1 VVGRRSGSL
10 HAGPLS
16 APLSPL
22 LATLD
27 FGVVR
32 DAAPQLAQGFGLTLV
47 IAFCG
52 SVGAF
57 AVGAAG
63 AALRVSNLRAAGA
76 AATAFTEFF
85 RNTPPLVQIYFLA
98 FALPKI
104 PGIGPHL
111 VLPGIVAATLGL
123 ILHQGAINVE
133 ILRAGLEAVPEGQRE
148 AAAALG
154 LGRVDM
160 LRFVLVPQAIRIS
173 LPALGNNV
181 ISLFKNTTLVASIGV
196 LDLFGV
202 ANDVIAQVLVS
213 AELFITVGV
222 VYLICIGILGA
233 FFRALEARLAL
244 AR

>member
-1 VVGRRSGSL
+1 VG
-10 HAGPLS
+10 
-16 APLSPL
+16 
-22 LATLD
+22 
-27 FGVVR
+27 F
-32 DAAPQLAQGFGLTLV
+32 
-47 IAFCG
+47 
-52 SVGAF
+52 VGA
-57 AVGAAG
+57 GM
-63 AALRVSNLRAAGA
+63 RVSEAAWARNA
-76 AATAFTEFF
+76 AIAFTEFF

-104 PGIGPHL
+104 PGVGPYL

-123 ILHQGAINVE
+123 VLHQGAINVE
-133 ILRAGLEAVPEGQRE
+133 ILRAGLDAVPAGQRE

-154 LGRVDM
+154 LGRFDQ
-160 LRFVLVPQAIRIS
+160 LRYVLVPQAVRIS

-202 ANDVIAQVLVS
+202 ANDIIAQILVS

-222 VYLICIGILGA
+222 VYLISVGLLGA
-233 FFRALEARLAL
+233 FFRALEKRLAI

>member
-1 VVGRRSGSL
+1 M
-10 HAGPLS
+10 
-16 APLSPL
+16 L

-27 FGVVR
+27 FGIVR
-32 DAAPQLAQGFGLTLV
+32 DAAPDLARGFLLTLE
-47 IAFCG
+47 IAAVG
-52 SVGAF
+52 TGGAF
-57 AVGAAG
+57 LVGAVGAAM
-63 AALRVSNLRAAGA
+63 RVSDLRWMRAT
-76 AATAFTEFF
+76 ATAFTEFF

-104 PGIGPHL
+104 PGVGMYL

-123 ILHQGAINVE
+123 VLHQGAINVE
-133 ILRAGLEAVPEGQRE
+133 ILRAGLEAVPAGQRE

-154 LGRVDM
+154 LGRTAQ
-160 LRFVLVPQAIRIS
+160 LRYVLVPQAIRIS

-202 ANDVIAQVLVS
+202 ANDTIARVLVS

-222 VYLICIGILGA
+222 VYLICVGLLGWC
-233 FFRALEARLAL
+233 FRALEKRLAF